1 MSWTPTEDAIILTSV
16 RELGHKWNKIATKL
30 HGRTEHAIR
39 NRYHRLQTALADQ
52 HVMQMQ
58 AEEADAMGA
67 ALGDAMGSPPL
78 SPAGFSPAML
88 VGRRVRRGADH
99 TCELRDEMRAE
110 REHAPARCGGCV
122 QDVCSCSDEIDFCRY
137 GVCDTGSRRVV
148 SRFFCVYSAA

>member
-1 MSWTPTEDAIILTSV
+1 MPRRRVSGGGRNAAAAGGGEGKVERMSWTPTEDAIILTSV

-88 VGRRVRRGADH
+88 MSVGA
-99 TCELRDEMRAE
+99 
-110 REHAPARCGGCV
+110 
-122 QDVCSCSDEIDFCRY
+122 
-137 GVCDTGSRRVV
+137 
-148 SRFFCVYSAA
+148 

>member
-88 VGRRVRRGADH
+88 MSVGARG
-99 TCELRDEMRAE
+99 
-110 REHAPARCGGCV
+110 GGCV

-137 GVCDTGSRRVV
+137 MVCATPGRDVW
-148 SRFFCVYSAA
+148 C